1 MTAHNTSDAAPVPRA
16 IEHSWTEVR
25 DWIAEVFGD
34 SNPAALAVLDFGID
48 AGLDRYLGLTTFMHD
63 LVFMARPALSQD
75 GAVIVRSPGCHRAAR
90 LGWVRIE
97 TANSWKKN
105 TVIERPTDEAV
116 PLFLRFVRETS
127 GITLDARGDNS
138 GQPLTR
144 YRSDE
149 AALAAIGRELQRQAT
164 VVEVRIPKAMAHQ
177 AITAWERDETE
188 AIPAETIA
196 ERQVRHR
203 AGALALI
210 GLAIQERGCVDGDDV
225 LVELDSRLVGDA
237 LNAADELGE
246 PGRQP

>member
-75 GAVIVRSPGCHRAAR
+75 GAVIVRSPGSHRAAR

-97 TANSWKKN
+97 TSNSLKKN

-116 PLFLRFVRETS
+116 PLFLRFVRETF

-138 GQPLTR
+138 GQPLAR

-196 ERQVRHR
+196 EARF
-203 AGALALI
+203 ATELALWPS
-210 GLAIQERGCVDGDDV
+210 
-225 LVELDSRLVGDA
+225 LVWRSR
-237 LNAADELGE
+237 NAVASTATMS
-246 PGRQP
+246 